1 MKPSILAVFVL
12 LLWICALLSI
22 GKGSDWERIQVL
34 QSCSNPGSVPQAV
47 TRRMLQSADAIER
60 KVAICFIGRH
70 RLPGYTAQLANLM
83 QDSNVEVRALA
94 MTAIVF
100 VPDGEQARQAFEDG
114 LRTIPRCG
122 YLRYHLGS
130 LFDQI
135 GLPHLEKATSRE
147 IDDWLREG
155 GFKEFEFGNVQLSSD
170 YKENIEKVTIIREP
184 NYQRIEAPIPLVTL
198 SQTQVVRNGIIKL
211 QFESLDKSILTK
223 TRARPSDDS
232 DPFETEPTLSD
243 AKADSVEDFEFNLDD
258 RQLSAYLKMLN
269 DGCRAKFQLDN
280 KTAELTGVIKYE
292 PQSEYDTLG
301 VKSIS
306 FSWSPFPLFIR
317 TVRDAEQEMECAQLL
332 QGDLSETT
340 IETLS
345 RLDYAPA
352 AKKLFT
358 CIWEKSSKDDNEI
371 AKTAATALAQFDL
384 QSDDR
389 TDVVNAILDQGPVSY
404 GALGP
409 SVWLPAARLEDIDW
423 FEIQACALVRLYAW
437 RETLPPATKSGNEL
451 DADAIAVLSSA
462 IFCIKPH
469 AITERAKSEV
479 AALLKEALRVSSTFE
494 DELSHDEESK
504 RYELRQLTLACTKTI
519 VRTPDDFWDLM
530 KPIQDRTE
538 ILGFWFHY
546 GTTRRGFNDRETDL
560 FQYEL
565 ASKIR
570 ENMSKEPSP
579 SRQQKELL
587 ESMSR
592 HVEPEELYLPPY
604 RKAK

>member
-12 LLWICALLSI
+12 LQWISAPLSI

-34 QSCSNPGSVPQAV
+34 QSSTNPRSVPEAV
-47 TRRMLQSADAIER
+47 TSRMLQSADAIER

-83 QDSNVEVRALA
+83 QDSNAEVRALA

-114 LRTIPRCG
+114 LRTIPRFG

-130 LFDQI
+130 LFDWI
-135 GLPHLEKATSRE
+135 GLPCLEKATSRE

-170 YKENIEKVTIIREP
+170 YNENIEQVTIIREP
-184 NYQRIEAPIPLVTL
+184 NYQMIEARVPLVTL

-223 TRARPSDDS
+223 THARSNEDAG
-232 DPFETEPTLSD
+232 PFDTEPTLSD
-243 AKADSVEDFEFNLDD
+243 AKANSVEDFEFNLDD
-258 RQLSAYLKMLN
+258 RKLSAYLEMLN

-352 AKKLFT
+352 AKRLFT
-358 CIWEKSSKDDNEI
+358 CIWEKSSKDENEI

-423 FEIQACALVRLYAW
+423 FAIQACALARLYAW
-437 RETLPPATKSGNEL
+437 RETLSPATKSGNEL

-462 IFCIKPH
+462 ILCIKPH
-469 AITERAKSEV
+469 AIKERAKSEA
-479 AALLKEALRVSSTFE
+479 AALLKEALRVSFTFE
-494 DELSHDEESK
+494 DELSHDEESQ
-504 RYELRQLTLACTKTI
+504 RYELRQLTLACTKII

-530 KPIQDRTE
+530 RPIQDRTE

-546 GTTRRGFNDRETDL
+546 GTTQRGFNDRETEL

-570 ENMSKEPSP
+570 EHTSKEH

-587 ESMSR
+587 ESMNR